1 MSTPAPSYLDE
12 LEAVAN
18 AAQRAEIEFRASVA
32 AEIAKRERA
41 REFAFRRLALA
52 RSMSSA
58 LRSAKAEDGGLGLQL
73 AALKRELGWN
83 TETDGRKKV
92 LEAWKGVAAAI
103 AERERPAKDGHAS
116 ATASTDVGKAFAV
129 FEEWYRGEFKS
140 EFLAL
145 LDHEIPEVP
154 VVEF

>member
-1 MSTPAPSYLDE
+1 MSTPRESYLAE
-12 LEAVAN
+12 LEAIAN
-18 AAQRAEIEFRASVA
+18 AAQRSELEFRASVA
-32 AEIAKRERA
+32 AEVAKRERA

-52 RSMSSA
+52 RSMASA
-58 LRSAKAEDGGLGLQL
+58 LRSAKPEDDALLPQL

-83 TETDGRKKV
+83 TETDSRKSI
-92 LEAWKGVAAAI
+92 LEAWNGVARAI
-103 AERERPAKDGHAS
+103 AERERPAKDGDNAS
-116 ATASTDVGKAFAV
+116 APSLDVGKAFAV
-129 FEEWYRGEFKS
+129 FEEWYLNRFRS

>member
-1 MSTPAPSYLDE
+1 MSTIQTGYLAE
-12 LEAVAN
+12 LESVAN
-18 AAQRAEIEFRASVA
+18 AAQRSELEFRSSVA

-41 REFAFRRLALA
+41 RQFAFRRLALA
-52 RSMSSA
+52 RAMSAALKGVKGDESA
-58 LRSAKAEDGGLGLQL
+58 LLPQL

-92 LEAWKGVAAAI
+92 LEAWKGVAQAI
-103 AERERPAKDGHAS
+103 ADRELPEKRERAPADSLA
-116 ATASTDVGKAFAV
+116 DVGKAFAV
-129 FEEWYRGEFKS
+129 FEDWYRSEFKT